1 MYIYAVQSTKKK
13 YKLFIFS
20 FVLCNIKLR
29 LTKHVSSFKIKISNM
44 NWLESK
50 KGYETFLRLEKSL
63 SPNSVSAYVND
74 INKLISFVEVNYPNL
89 APETVKL
96 AQLRKFVEWMNQK
109 GISPRTQARTISGI
123 KSYYKFLLIEEAVE
137 NDPTTLL
144 ESPRIGRKLPEILTE
159 DEINGLIEAIDD
171 SKAEGLRNKAILET
185 LYSCGLRVSELVDL
199 RLSNLHFEQEFLKI
213 AGKGERERLVPIS
226 KRAIDDIKKYLN
238 NSRKKLSIEKGYEN
252 IVFLNRRGK
261 KLSRVMI
268 FTIIKNLADKIKLEK
283 NISPHTFRHSFAS
296 ALVQGGAD
304 LRTVQEMLGHESI
317 LTTEIYTHLDKG
329 YLKDTI
335 NKFHPRS

>member
-1 MYIYAVQSTKKK
+1 
-13 YKLFIFS
+13 
-20 FVLCNIKLR
+20 
-29 LTKHVSSFKIKISNM
+29 M

-50 KGYETFLRLEKSL
+50 KGYETFLRIEKSL

-74 INKLISFVEVNYPNL
+74 INKLILFIEEHYPNL
-89 APETVKL
+89 TPETVKL
-96 AQLRKFVEWMNQK
+96 AQLRKFVEWMNQH
-109 GISPRTQARTISGI
+109 GISPRTQARTISGV
-123 KSYYKFLLIEEAVE
+123 KSFYKYLLIEEAVE

-144 ESPRIGRKLPEILTE
+144 ESPRIGRKLPEILTD
-159 DEINGLIEAIDD
+159 DEINNLIDAIDVT
-171 SKAEGLRNKAILET
+171 KAEGLRNRAILET

-199 RLSNLHFEQEFLKI
+199 KVSNLHFEQEFLRI

-226 KRAIDDIKKYLN
+226 KRAIEDIKKYLV
-238 NSRKKLSIEKGYEN
+238 NSRKKLAIEKGFEN
-252 IVFLNRRGK
+252 VVFLNRRGK

-317 LTTEIYTHLDKG
+317 LTNEIYAHLDKE
-329 YLKDTI
+329 YLKDTV

>member
-1 MYIYAVQSTKKK
+1 
-13 YKLFIFS
+13 
-20 FVLCNIKLR
+20 
-29 LTKHVSSFKIKISNM
+29 M

-50 KGYETFLRLEKSL
+50 KGYETFLRIEKSL

-74 INKLISFVEVNYPNL
+74 ISKLILFVEEHYPNL
-89 APETVKL
+89 TPETVKL
-96 AQLRKFVEWMNQK
+96 AQLRKFVEWMNLN
-109 GISPRTQARTISGI
+109 GISPRTQARTISGV
-123 KSYYKFLLIEEAVE
+123 KSFYKFLLIEEAVE

-144 ESPRIGRKLPEILTE
+144 ESPRIGRKLPEILTD
-159 DEINGLIEAIDD
+159 DEINDLIEAIDV

-199 RLSNLHFEQEFLKI
+199 KISNLHFEQEFLRI

-226 KRAIDDIKKYLN
+226 KRAIEDIKKYLV
-238 NSRKKLSIEKGYEN
+238 NSRKKLVIEKGYEN

-268 FTIIKNLADKIKLEK
+268 FTIIKNLAEKIKLEK

-317 LTTEIYTHLDKG
+317 LTTEIYAHLDKE
-329 YLKDTI
+329 YLKDTV
-335 NKFHPRS
+335 NRFHPRS

>member
-1 MYIYAVQSTKKK
+1 
-13 YKLFIFS
+13 
-20 FVLCNIKLR
+20 
-29 LTKHVSSFKIKISNM
+29 M

-50 KGYETFLRLEKSL
+50 KGYETFLRIEKSL

-74 INKLISFVEVNYPNL
+74 INKLILFVEEHYPGL
-89 APETVKL
+89 TPETVKL
-96 AQLRKFVEWMNQK
+96 AHLRKFVEWMNQH
-109 GISPRTQARTISGI
+109 GISPRTQARTISGV
-123 KSYYKFLLIEEAVE
+123 KSFYKFLLIEEAVE

-144 ESPRIGRKLPEILTE
+144 ESPRIGRKLPEILTD
-159 DEINGLIEAIDD
+159 DEINNLIDAIDVT
-171 SKAEGLRNKAILET
+171 KAEWLRNRAILET

-199 RLSNLHFEQEFLKI
+199 KISNLHFEQEFLRI

-226 KRAIDDIKKYLN
+226 KRAIDDIKKYLV
-238 NSRKKLSIEKGYEN
+238 NSRKKLVIEKGFEN

-317 LTTEIYTHLDKG
+317 LTTEIYAHLDKE
-329 YLKDTI
+329 YLKDTV
-335 NKFHPRS
+335 NRFHPRS

>member
-1 MYIYAVQSTKKK
+1 
-13 YKLFIFS
+13 
-20 FVLCNIKLR
+20 
-29 LTKHVSSFKIKISNM
+29 M
-44 NWLESK
+44 NWSESK
-50 KGYETFLRLEKSL
+50 KGYETFLRVEKSL

-74 INKLISFVEVNYPNL
+74 INKLITFVNEYYPNL
-89 APETVKL
+89 TPETVKL

-123 KSYYKFLLIEEAVE
+123 KSFYKFLLIEEAVE
-137 NDPTTLL
+137 NDPTTLV
-144 ESPRIGRKLPEILTE
+144 ESPRIGRKLPEILTD
-159 DEINGLIEAIDD
+159 DEINQLIEAIDET
-171 SKAEGLRNKAILET
+171 KAEGLRNKAILET

-199 RLSNLHFEQEFLKI
+199 KLSNLHFEQEFLRI

-226 KRAIDDIKKYLN
+226 KRAIEDIKKYLV
-238 NSRKKLSIEKGYEN
+238 NSRKKLTIEKGFEN

-317 LTTEIYTHLDKG
+317 LTTEIYAHLDKE
-329 YLKDTI
+329 YLKDTV